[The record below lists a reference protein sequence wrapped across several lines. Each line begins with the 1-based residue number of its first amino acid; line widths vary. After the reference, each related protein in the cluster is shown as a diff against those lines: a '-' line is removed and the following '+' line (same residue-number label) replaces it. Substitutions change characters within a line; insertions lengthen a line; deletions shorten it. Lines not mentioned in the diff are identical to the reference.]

1 MNAAE
6 RAAHEADMSTAVGD
20 RSIVVRGAQ
29 DVDNEFRFYS
39 KLIKDFMLTMTRAE
53 DKQALLPWINKV
65 ANPAYNVGQ
74 LKVKRNHYFFM
85 ICCSAMLD
93 SVEEP
98 FNISPPNLSL
108 PDVFTISPPTL
119 PPMDWE
125 RDLTW
130 KEEIEALHKIVK
142 DWEEA
147 DAKIDEENKK
157 QRKRYDPL
165 QILKKCDR
173 HKRACRQ
180 DAEVEGFVGGILDDL
195 FQYYLYLA
203 KPYAAML
210 ARPSDRLR
218 AGKWIQALCKVDK
231 TSCGNMKGRRNDYMM
246 LLGGHLANQDLVG
259 PFEDYPPS
267 VLVPLDK
274 LSLIKP
280 NTKPVTDPTHPRVS
294 EFFREVPK
302 PDEGAFAFIAISGDM
317 YKPKH
322 Q

>member
-1 MNAAE
+1 MTDKEKAEKQANMTTAA
-6 RAAHEADMSTAVGD
+6 GD
-20 RSIVVRGAQ
+20 KSIEVRSAQ
-29 DVDNEFRFYS
+29 DVDNEFRYYS
-39 KLIKDFMLTMTRAE
+39 KLIKDFMLTMTRSE

-65 ANPAYNVGQ
+65 SNPAYNVGP
-74 LKVKRNHYFFM
+74 LKTKRNHYFFM
-85 ICCSAMLD
+85 ICCSAMID

-98 FNISPPNLSL
+98 FNTPPPSLSL
-108 PDVFTISPPTL
+108 PDVFTITPPQL
-119 PPMDWE
+119 PSMDWE
-125 RDLTW
+125 KDQTW
-130 KEEIEALHKIVK
+130 KDEIEGLQKIVK
-142 DWEEA
+142 DWEEQ
-147 DAKIDEENKK
+147 DEKEEDETKKK
-157 QRKRYDPL
+157 QYDPL

-173 HKRACRQ
+173 HKRVCIQ
-180 DAEVEGFVGGILDDL
+180 NAEVEGFVGGILDDL
-195 FQYYLYLA
+195 FQYYLYLS

-231 TSCGNMKGRRNDYMM
+231 TSCGPMKGRRNDYMM

-274 LSLIKP
+274 LSLFKP
-280 NTKPVTDPTHPRVS
+280 NTQPITDPSHPRVS

-302 PDEGAFAFIAISGDM
+302 PDEGAFAFIALSGDM
-317 YKPKH
+317 YKPKF

>member
-1 MNAAE
+1 MNAEE
-6 RAAHEADMSTAVGD
+6 RAKAEAEMSTAAGD
-20 RSIVVRGAQ
+20 KSIVVRGAQ
-29 DVDNEFRFYS
+29 DVDNEFRYYS
-39 KLIKDFMLTMTRAE
+39 KLIKDFMLTMTRTE

-65 ANPAYNVGQ
+65 ANPAYNVAL
-74 LKVKRNHYFFM
+74 LKTKRNHYFFM
-85 ICCSAMLD
+85 ICCSAMID

-98 FNISPPNLSL
+98 FNILPPNLSL
-108 PDVFTISPPTL
+108 PDVFTIAAPQL
-119 PPMDWE
+119 PPMAWE
-125 RDLTW
+125 RDQTW
-130 KEEIEALHKIVK
+130 REELEGLHKIVK

-147 DAKIDEENKK
+147 DAREEDPTKK
-157 QRKRYDPL
+157 KMYDPL

-173 HKRACRQ
+173 HKRVCKQ
-180 DAEVEGFVGGILDDL
+180 DAEVEGHVGGILDDL
-195 FQYYLYLA
+195 FQYYLYLS

-231 TSCGNMKGRRNDYMM
+231 SSCGPMKGRRNDYMM

-274 LSLIKP
+274 LSLFKP
-280 NTKPVTDPTHPRVS
+280 NTQPITDPTHPRVS

-302 PDEGAFAFIAISGDM
+302 PDEGAFAFIAVSGDM
-317 YKPKH
+317 YKPKY